1 MKYLVYLIAFAILTF
16 GCSNKQQKI
25 IEQQRIDSIA
35 QIEKNK
41 QDSIEKIRID
51 SLAQIAWGDAKF
63 GMSIEEA
70 LKTNAFKGST
80 VSDYED
86 GQILTLPTEK
96 TYIGSNNIDVLYFR
110 VFFEMNELCYLS
122 IKSYSKSADYI
133 NDLESDAL
141 SIAKKFE
148 KKYGEATES
157 LNRKVSIIDF
167 DGDRP
172 VYLKEWNFGNNKK
185 FGYDKTIFIELCQ
198 EKHKYK
204 YYYQISIYNW
214 KYTIKKNVEKAKQ
227 DAKKQEERE
236 KLEKYQF

>member
-1 MKYLVYLIAFAILTF
+1 MSNIRNVFFTALLALCTF

-25 IEQQRIDSIA
+25 MEQQRIDSIA

-96 TYIGSNNIDVLYFR
+96 TYIGSSNIDVQYFR
-110 VFFEMNELCYLS
+110 VFFKMNELCHIF

-172 VYLKEWNFGNNKK
+172 IYLKEWNFR
-185 FGYDKTIFIELCQ
+185 YDKTIFIELCQ

-204 YYYQISIYNW
+204 YYYQISIFGW
-214 KYTIKKNVEKAKQ
+214 KYPIKKNIEKAKQ
-227 DAKKQEERE
+227 NAKKQEERE